1 MGSTA
6 NGIVAGNAPDFPHRI
21 SKFEEPAMSQ
31 TVIDTQ
37 TAIRALNQNTVRTL
51 DQALERTC
59 PPGGKLY
66 EQDYGTQN
74 DGGRLGAAS
83 GKNALFANFTEEEL
97 EVIAAHGVTREYPKG
112 AVVINEGDDGLY
124 IIRSGR
130 VKIYASDESGN
141 EVILHVE
148 GAGAYFGE
156 LALIDT
162 APRSASVV
170 TTEASTLTMVS
181 RSNFERCLEE
191 SPEFAVKLICPLVRR
206 IRKLTEKVK
215 NLALLD
221 VYGRVAYTLLDQAV
235 PLNGEQVIADHLTH
249 QEIASM
255 VGASREMVS
264 RIMKD
269 LERGNYIAKRK
280 DQIVINRPLPRAW

>member
-1 MGSTA
+1 MSETA
-6 NGIVAGNAPDFPHRI
+6 
-21 SKFEEPAMSQ
+21 
-31 TVIDTQ
+31 IDTQ
-37 TAIRALNQNTVRTL
+37 TATRSLNQNTVRTL

-59 PPGGKLY
+59 PPGGKMF
-66 EQDYGTQN
+66 EQDYGTPS
-74 DGGRLGAAS
+74 DGNRLGAAS

-97 EVIAAHGVTREYPKG
+97 EVIASHGVTREYPKG
-112 AVVINEGDDGLY
+112 AVVINEGDDGDSFY

-148 GAGAYFGE
+148 GEGAYFGE

-170 TTEASTLTMVS
+170 TTEACTLTMIS

-191 SPEFAVKLICPLVRR
+191 NPEFAVKLICPLVRR

-235 PLNGEQVIADHLTH
+235 ALNGEQVIEDHLTH

-280 DQIVINRPLPRAW
+280 DRIVINRPLPRAW